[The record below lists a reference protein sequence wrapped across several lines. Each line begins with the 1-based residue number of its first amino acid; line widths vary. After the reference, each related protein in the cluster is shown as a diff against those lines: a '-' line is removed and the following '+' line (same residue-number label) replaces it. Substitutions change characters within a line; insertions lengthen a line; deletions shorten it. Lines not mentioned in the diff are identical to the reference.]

1 MAPTATRRVE
11 YTAAPGRTAPCL
23 YLAFELGL
31 EEWKLGFA
39 TEPSAP
45 PRVRT
50 IPARDCAR
58 LTREIADAKQW
69 FGVTPAT
76 PVRSCYEA
84 GRDGFWLHRYLSS
97 GGIANVVVD
106 SSSIE
111 VNRRA
116 RRAKSDRLDARKL
129 VSMLLR
135 YHTGERRVW
144 SVLHVPTV
152 ADEDRRQLHREL
164 RTLQK
169 ERTRVTNRVK
179 GLLAAQ
185 GVRLP
190 KGTAL
195 KGALATVRLWDGSAL
210 PAGLRARLEREC
222 EHAQFLRATIGQL
235 ERERQR
241 AIAHGRGPALD
252 KVRQLLR
259 LRAIGPTGAWV
270 YVNEFFGWRQFRNR
284 KEVGAAAGLTP
295 TPYQSGDA
303 RREQGISKAGSRH
316 IRAVAVE
323 VAWSWLRYQPHSR
336 LSRWYQARFSRGGT
350 RARRVGIVAL
360 ARKVLIALWRF
371 LEFGV
376 VPEGARLKPA

>member
-195 KGALATVRLWDGSAL
+195 TTVRLWDGSAL

-241 AIAHGRGPALD
+241 AIAHGSGPALD

-336 LSRWYQARFSRGGT
+336 LSRWYQARFGRGGT

>member
-1 MAPTATRRVE
+1 MAPRATRRVE

-190 KGTAL
+190 KGADLT
-195 KGALATVRLWDGSAL
+195 GALATVRLWDGSAL

-241 AIAHGRGPALD
+241 AIAHGSGPALD

-336 LSRWYQARFSRGGT
+336 LSRWYQARFGRGGT